1 MSAPQE
7 LTVARH
13 LAHRLRGQG
22 VTEAFGI
29 VGDYVLKFVSE
40 LTHEGMPV
48 LVTMDEQGA
57 GFAADAYARVRG
69 LGVVVC
75 TYGVGGLKLANATAG
90 AWAEQVPL
98 LVVSGAPGVA
108 ERRDDPL
115 LHHRVK
121 DFDSQLQVFRDLTCA
136 QAVLTSTHSAAEE
149 IDRVISSVLSELR
162 PGYIEVPRDMVGRV
176 IEPPEGGLDV
186 RLPALDPDA
195 LSHAVSDVVAHVRA
209 ANTVVIHA
217 GSTVQRR
224 GVGDAL
230 HRLATQG
237 GIPVATSSLARGV
250 FPERHPLGMGVYL
263 GALSPT
269 PVVQR
274 MESADVFLSLGVL
287 QTDLTLGAFTAHI
300 DHERLILATDSDV
313 TVGHSTYRKV
323 PLWAFLPALA
333 DALAGESL
341 TVEHAPLPEHGP
353 FIPDDRPLT
362 VADVV
367 HGIEAHIDERHS
379 LLLDPGEALFS
390 AVDMR
395 VPTYA
400 HASAYYATMGFAV
413 PAALGVG
420 TADPQRRPVVVVG
433 DGAFAMTGLEAGTCA
448 HHGIPVIVVVLDN
461 AGYGTQRPIVD
472 GPFNDIPAMAADR
485 LTEVFGTGRGFLA
498 TTARELDD
506 ALAFAVA
513 SNELSIIRVRLPRDG
528 RSAALERLGEALRA
542 RA

>member
-1 MSAPQE
+1 M
-7 LTVARH
+7 
-13 LAHRLRGQG
+13 
-22 VTEAFGI
+22 TEAFGI

-40 LTHEGMPV
+40 LTDEGMPV
-48 LVTMDEQGA
+48 LVTADEQGA

-69 LGVVVC
+69 LGAVVC

-98 LVVSGAPGVA
+98 LVVSGAPGVT
-108 ERRDDPL
+108 ERRDDAL

-121 DFDSQLQVFRDLTCA
+121 DFDSQLRVFRDLTCA
-136 QAVLTSTHSAAEE
+136 QAVLTSAHSAAEE
-149 IDRVISSVLSELR
+149 IDRVISTVLSRLR

-176 IEPPEGGLDV
+176 IEPPDGGLDV
-186 RLPALDPDA
+186 RLPVVDPDA
-195 LSHAVSDVVAHVRA
+195 LRHAVEDVAAHLRSA
-209 ANTVVIHA
+209 RTAVIHA

-224 GVGDAL
+224 GVGDDL
-230 HRLATQG
+230 YRLATQA

-263 GALSPT
+263 GALSPSS
-269 PVVQR
+269 VVER
-274 MESADVFLSLGVL
+274 MEGAEVFLSVGVL

-300 DHERLILATDSDV
+300 EHERLILATDDDV
-313 TVGHSTYRKV
+313 TVGYVTYRQV

-333 DALAGESL
+333 DALAGETI
-341 TVEHAPLPEHGP
+341 TVDHAPLAPHGT
-353 FIPDDRPLT
+353 FVPDDRPLT

-367 HGIEAHIDERHS
+367 HAIEAHVDERHS

-400 HASAYYATMGFAV
+400 HASAYYATMGYAV

-420 TADPQRRPVVVVG
+420 RADPQRRPFVVVG
-433 DGAFAMTGLEAGTCA
+433 DGAFAMTGTEAGTCA
-448 HHGIPVIVVVLDN
+448 HHGIPAIVVVLDN

-472 GPFNDIPAMAADR
+472 GPFNDIPSMAVER
-485 LTEVFGTGRGFLA
+485 LVDVFGTGRGFA
-498 TTARELDD
+498 ASTARELDD
-506 ALAFAVA
+506 ALAAAVA
-513 SNELSIIRVRLPRDG
+513 SDELCIIRVRLPRDG

>member
-1 MSAPQE
+1 MPSE
-7 LTVARH
+7 RTIARH
-13 LAHRLRGQG
+13 LVRRLQAQG
-22 VTEAFGI
+22 VGEAFGI
-29 VGDYVLKFVSE
+29 VGDYVLKLVSE
-40 LTHEGMPV
+40 LTHEGLPV
-48 LVTMDEQGA
+48 LVTADEQGA

-69 LGVVVC
+69 LGVAVC

-98 LVVSGAPGVA
+98 LVVSGAPGMA

-136 QAVLTSTHSAAEE
+136 QAVLTSTHSAADE

-162 PGYIEVPRDMVGRV
+162 PGYIEVPRDMVGRA
-176 IEPPEGGLDV
+176 IDAAEGDIDV
-186 RLPALDPDA
+186 RLPTLDADA
-195 LSHAVSDVVAHVRA
+195 LAHAVADVVAHVRSA
-209 ANTVVIHA
+209 GTVVIHA

-224 GVGDAL
+224 GVDEAL
-230 HRLATQG
+230 HRLATQS

-250 FPERHPLGMGVYL
+250 FPERHALGLGVYL
-263 GALSPT
+263 GALSPD
-269 PVVQR
+269 PVVER

-300 DHERLILATDSDV
+300 DHERLILATDTDV
-313 TVGHSTYRKV
+313 TVGHSTYRRV

-333 DALAGESL
+333 DALAGESIDID
-341 TVEHAPLPEHGP
+341 HSPLPTHSP
-353 FIPDDRPLT
+353 FVADERPLT

-367 HGIEAHIDERHS
+367 HAIEAHVDERHA

-395 VPTYA
+395 VPAYA
-400 HASAYYATMGFAV
+400 HASAYYATMGYAV

-420 TADPQRRPVVVVG
+420 RGDPQRRPLVVVG
-433 DGAFAMTGLEAGTCA
+433 DGAFAMTGLEAGACA
-448 HHGIPVIVVVLDN
+448 YHGVPAIIVVLDN

-472 GPFNDIPAMAADR
+472 GPFNDIPALAAER
-485 LTEVFGTGRGFLA
+485 LTEVFETGKGFA
-498 TTARELDD
+498 PRSARELDE

-513 SNELSIIRVRLPRDG
+513 SDELCIIRVRLPKDG
-528 RSAALERLGEALRA
+528 RSAAIERLGQALRA